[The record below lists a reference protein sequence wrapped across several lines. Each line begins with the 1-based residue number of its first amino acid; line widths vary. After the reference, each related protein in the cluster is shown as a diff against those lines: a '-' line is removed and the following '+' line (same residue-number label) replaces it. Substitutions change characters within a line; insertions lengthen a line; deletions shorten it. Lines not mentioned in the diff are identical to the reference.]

1 MSEAASDRPT
11 PESSDAVLITR
22 IRAGDVTA
30 YGTLY
35 ERHLGAARG
44 LARQLVDH
52 HAAEEAVQETFAK
65 VLDAIRRGGGP
76 RTAFRPY
83 LLTAL
88 RHTIYDRRRGEH
100 RTEPTARIEEY
111 DRGAPFADPAL
122 EELERAMVVRAFRSL
137 PERWQA
143 VLWHT
148 EIERAKPAEVAPILG
163 LTANGVSALA
173 YRAREGLR
181 QAYLQMHLADPPA
194 PSSGPPPGASS
205 GPSSGAGAGAGTGPG
220 ERCRPVLEKL
230 GPYVRGGLALRDAR
244 KVRRHLD
251 GCERC
256 RDVHTELADVNT
268 ALREAVGPL
277 LLGTA
282 TTAYVASKGGL
293 TLGGILGPLQGLFQ
307 SLLNPHHH
315 VGVASTA
322 ATGLVLVTM
331 IVVTS
336 DGTTIPSVTASPG
349 AGRPAA
355 TSSPDR
361 TPGGHLRPEPG
372 PPASPSPSPG
382 PVLGTPQPT
391 VSGGPEGP
399 DTACPADPHRN
410 GRGPVGRGGG
420 PGDGAWRG
428 APYGRCGHP
437 SHRGPNGRGHANPP
451 GYGRGDG
458 NGRGP
463 EHRHGTGRPGKPG
476 KGGKGGHPK
485 AGVSPERPSA
495 PPGHSRPHP
504 GRHGDRPHK
513 R

>member
-1 MSEAASDRPT
+1 MSETASDRPT

-44 LARQLVDH
+44 LARQLVEH

-111 DRGAPFADPAL
+111 DRGTPFADPAL
-122 EELERAMVVRAFRSL
+122 EELERAMVVKAFRSL

-148 EIERAKPAEVAPILG
+148 EIERAKPADVAPILG

-181 QAYLQMHLADPPA
+181 QAYLQMHLGDPP
-194 PSSGPPPGASS
+194 
-205 GPSSGAGAGAGTGPG
+205 GPSSGSGGGPG

-251 GCERC
+251 GCDRC
-256 RDVHTELADVNT
+256 RDVHNELADVNT
-268 ALREAVGPL
+268 ALREAMGPL

-307 SLLNPHHH
+307 SLLHPHHM
-315 VGVASTA
+315 GVASTA

-336 DGTTIPSVTASPG
+336 DGTADPSFSTSPG
-349 AGRPAA
+349 AGRPSA
-355 TSSPDR
+355 TSSPAGA
-361 TPGGHLRPEPG
+361 PGGHPRPEPG
-372 PPASPSPSPG
+372 PPASPSRAPG
-382 PVLGTPQPT
+382 PAIGTPQAT
-391 VSGGPEGP
+391 VPGGP

-410 GRGPVGRGGG
+410 RRGPATRGGG
-420 PGDGAWRG
+420 PGHDASRG
-428 APYGRCGHP
+428 APHGRCGRP
-437 SHRGPNGRGHANPP
+437 SHQGSNGRGHANPP
-451 GYGRGDG
+451 GNRRGDG
-458 NGRGP
+458 QGRAP
-463 EHRHGTGRPGKPG
+463 EDRHGNGRPGKPG
-476 KGGKGGHPK
+476 KGGHPRTG
-485 AGVSPERPSA
+485 ASPGRPSA
-495 PPGHSRPHP
+495 PPGHTRPHP